1 MAVLEMLLRKANW
14 RARRCSSAKSRAFST
29 ATDSWPPAICI
40 TSRSRCSNTYSRSV
54 FIAGIARALRLHFAV
69 HDLQFNPDLITFLK
83 GDIKLAGI
91 ENLSEFLLNRPQDFI
106 LVEPGA
112 DCLTDLRQ
120 QLEFFCTPLGVM
132 HHDVVFQREPNL
144 QSEPD

>member
-14 RARRCSSAKSRAFST
+14 QARRLSLAKSLAGADDVIRQS
-29 ATDSWPPAICI
+29 
-40 TSRSRCSNTYSRSV
+40 
-54 FIAGIARALRLHFAV
+54 IAGFARALGLHFAV
-69 HDLQFNPDLITFLK
+69 HDLQFKPDLITFLK
-83 GDIKLAGI
+83 GDIELAGI